1 MIEALR
7 GFYFFW
13 TIKGIQLMNI
23 LSIKPHPELKYLVH
37 SKAQFI
43 VLDHVDYMNITYY
56 NEKPRITFQF
66 ASELQLS
73 TELTEDLADQ
83 LEKMGFDL

>member
-13 TIKGIQLMNI
+13 HIEGVQQLMNI
-23 LSIKPHPELKYLVH
+23 LSIKPHPELKSH
-37 SKAQFI
+37 IKARFI
-43 VLDHVDYMNITYY
+43 VLDHVDHLNITYQG
-56 NEKPRITFQF
+56 EKPKITFDF
-66 ASELQLS
+66 ASGVQMS

-83 LEKMGFDL
+83 LEKMGFGV